1 MLHSVLC
8 AASGSEG
15 AYFICISLL
24 LLFSVIM
31 CCVIS
36 AATAPR
42 KRSSSSRVNALKQMW
57 FMPQV
62 QWGRTVCSHQ
72 LLSPGWA
79 AILPSLCSLSMH
91 QRSLS
96 AQMGSQ
102 LKMDQK
108 ACQKSCILSHFLVYV
123 SSSLCRVFLKLKT
136 VFLSEHQLS
145 HQLQWAALI

>member
-8 AASGSEG
+8 AASGSGG

-24 LLFSVIM
+24 LLFSLIM

-42 KRSSSSRVNALKQMW
+42 EHSSSSRVNALKQIW

-62 QWGRTVCSHQ
+62 QWGRTACSHQ

-79 AILPSLCSLSMH
+79 AVLPSLQPEH
-91 QRSLS
+91 APKVS

-108 ACQKSCILSHFLVYV
+108 ACKKSHILSYFPVYV
-123 SSSLCRVFLKLKT
+123 CSSLCGVFLELKT
-136 VFLSEHQLS
+136 VFLIVNISFDLDPWVCS
-145 HQLQWAALI
+145 YN